1 MSANLYTKS
10 RFPELIDPRSDGSS
24 GDDSASEL
32 SQEESDDDTP
42 MDDGSSSS
50 EEEEETTERPY
61 NELLQL
67 LQPTETTGPAR
78 KKRKI
83 ATDSNEEIKMADTAE
98 EPEQGGDNDL
108 EAQAPSDD
116 EDEEV
121 DDDED
126 PTGPFERHF
135 VHPESSDLVK
145 KVEAIQSKKWIS
157 AKKEVDGLRLVQS
170 VPETGADGAKLLP
183 PMKSTSNLKVCD
195 MNNKSLCTL
204 TNMCCCS

>member
-1 MSANLYTKS
+1 MS
-10 RFPELIDPRSDGSS
+10 IRSDDSS

-32 SQEESDDDTP
+32 SQEESGDDAP

-67 LQPTETTGPAR
+67 LQPTETSGPAR

-83 ATDSNEEIKMADTAE
+83 ATDSDEVIAMADTTE
-98 EPEQGGDNDL
+98 EPEQSGDNDL

-116 EDEEV
+116 EDDEA

-126 PTGPFERHF
+126 TVGPFEKHF
-135 VHPESSDLVK
+135 VQPESSDLVK
-145 KVEAIQSKKWIS
+145 QVEAIQSKKWSS
-157 AKKEVDGLRLVQS
+157 AKKEVDGLRLIQS
-170 VPETGADGAKLLP
+170 VPETGVDGATLLP
-183 PMKSTSNLKVCD
+183 PMKNTSTLKVCD
-195 MNNKSLCTL
+195 GNNNPPLCID
-204 TNMCCCS
+204 